1 MVAEYLSELEKM
13 LEKAQIDE
21 EYRIDNKNYLEE
33 AKRLY
38 NEIPKKVPQAETTL
52 EILLRRINSCD
63 LCEKGEES
71 DIFKA
76 SIMRAFRE
84 YVEEI
89 DPTRPDYK
97 QKAENLDNS
106 MLYLSTRLVFYATY
120 ITFLEKLQK
129 NLHNY
134 NSLEGIYR
142 ETFEDIKAAIRFLI
156 EDPKRHREWFEEY
169 MQVNKLLKESLYKR

>member
-1 MVAEYLSELEKM
+1 
-13 LEKAQIDE
+13 
-21 EYRIDNKNYLEE
+21 
-33 AKRLY
+33 
-38 NEIPKKVPQAETTL
+38 
-52 EILLRRINSCD
+52 
-63 LCEKGEES
+63 
-71 DIFKA
+71 
-76 SIMRAFRE
+76 
-84 YVEEI
+84 
-89 DPTRPDYK
+89 
-97 QKAENLDNS
+97 

-169 MQVNKLLKESLYKR
+169 MKVNKLLNELLYKR